1 MSHENNQPT
10 TTQKQPDNPPPATE
24 PPTPHRKWMYATIK
38 TVQDFRI
45 ALIAHLK
52 GTPTPFRPITNPN
65 RRALEKKYGAELFE
79 HASKIITLDDDGGK
93 KKYMWLFKV
102 GVLLAGFRNPIR
114 NLRLITDRNV
124 VEEYVFLECEPDD
137 DGKARFMA
145 KTCGEREVEE
155 EERERWAEDSVD

>member
-1 MSHENNQPT
+1 
-10 TTQKQPDNPPPATE
+10 
-24 PPTPHRKWMYATIK
+24 MYATIK

-52 GTPTPFRPITNPN
+52 GNPTPFRLLTNPN
-65 RRALEKKYGAELFE
+65 RHALEKKYGADLFE
-79 HASKIITLDDDGGK
+79 HASKIITLEDDDDGGK

-102 GVLLAGFRNPIR
+102 SVLLAGFRNPIR

-124 VEEYVFLECEPDD
+124 WEEYVFLECEPDD